1 MKISMLGAI
10 VLLGIC
16 LAHAPAAAANFGR
29 VTLQPGE
36 LRKIDI
42 GPTGR
47 SLRVCNDI
55 ASAGTVVV
63 VIGDNTP
70 HALSPGLCAEDIG
83 ARLTVRSHA
92 GGPATVDYKAICDG
106 SDMS

>member
-1 MKISMLGAI
+1 MRIPMLATI
-10 VLLGIC
+10 ALLGLC
-16 LAHAPAAAANFGR
+16 LAHGPAAAATFGS

-47 SLRVCNDI
+47 NLRVCNEI

-63 VIGDNTP
+63 VIGDNAP
-70 HALSPGLCAEDIG
+70 HALSPGLCAEDLG
-83 ARLTVRSHA
+83 ARMTVQSHA
-92 GGPATVDYKAICDG
+92 GGTATVDYKAICDG